1 MRRDSINRTI
11 APNTAT
17 AGYGFGIGDMGGW
30 WGHDGQIPGY
40 TTAVMHNYDLD
51 TTIIV
56 LVNSDIPLPGDEG
69 TRTRTRRAEG
79 TGPGPP
85 RLISR
90 WCGTALLQGP
100 NPFDQ

>member
-1 MRRDSINRTI
+1 MRRDSINHTI
-11 APNTAT
+11 PPNTAT

-56 LVNSDIPLPGDEG
+56 LVNSDIPLPGEK
-69 TRTRTRRAEG
+69 
-79 TGPGPP
+79 GPEPAP
-85 RLISR
+85 AVQQ
-90 WCGTALLQGP
+90 ALAKVLP
-100 NPFDQ
+100 AN